1 MLAPPPLP
9 VDESERLDALRR
21 LQILDTPPSEN
32 LDRIARLAAR
42 ALRVPIVLVS
52 LVDQDRQWFK
62 ASVGLDAAETA
73 RDVSFCAHAVF
84 DRKPMVVCDACK
96 DPRFSANPLVIGA
109 PYIRAYVGIP
119 LYTISRQPIGTIC
132 AIDRKARMFAEE
144 EIQVLGEY
152 AKLVESELNARDAG
166 PLTQ

>member
-1 MLAPPPLP
+1 MMLAPPPLP

-73 RDVSFCAHAVF
+73 RDASFCAHASGAVQSNVSITTSRIRTLF
-84 DRKPMVVCDACK
+84 
-96 DPRFSANPLVIGA
+96 VIA
-109 PYIRAYVGIP
+109 D
-119 LYTISRQPIGTIC
+119 L
-132 AIDRKARMFAEE
+132 EE
-144 EIQVLGEY
+144 
-152 AKLVESELNARDAG
+152 S
-166 PLTQ
+166 